1 MAEVYPSDDVL
12 LDLLSESETGVEYI
26 ATGTA
31 PYFLQ
36 FRKLLYRLLLST
48 RRANDFRVYDEGGLT
63 YGIKPGR
70 FWNGHQVVEYAGSSG
85 NVLADDSLFY
95 IYLDS
100 TGAIQFKE
108 SDFWHEPFEPEVW
121 LAEVTTAGGVI
132 TSIVDCRD
140 VHSMSMPHVYRPV
153 VEAHTEDDQLEVK
166 ESGSIHTNRGA
177 AGTVT
182 IFMPTYNVAGT
193 KYTISVQEAYE
204 LRIDPV
210 SAKIIDD
217 SGATASKYKSCSTV
231 GAFMTVV
238 DDGNGNWMVTGK
250 SGTWVEEV

>member
-1 MAEVYPSDDVL
+1 L
-12 LDLLSESETGVEYI
+12 H
-26 ATGTA
+26 
-31 PYFLQ
+31 

-48 RRANDFRVYDEGGLT
+48 RRANDFRVYHEGGLV

-70 FWNGHQVVEYAGSSG
+70 FFNGVKVVEYAGSSG

-100 TGAIQFKE
+100 TGTIQFKE
-108 SDFWHEPFEPEVW
+108 SDYWHDPIGPEVW
-121 LAEVTTAGGVI
+121 LAEVTTSNGDI

-140 VHSMSMPHVYRPV
+140 VHSMSMPFIDRPI
-153 VEAHTEDDQLEVK
+153 VEAHTANDQLSSS

-177 AGTVT
+177 TGPVT
-182 IFMPTYNVAGT
+182 IFMPNYHVAGSRFT
-193 KYTISVQEAYE
+193 VSVQAAQE

-210 SAKIIDD
+210 AAVIVDE
-217 SGATASKYKSCSTV
+217 SGVRVSKYKSCSTV

-238 DDGNGNWMVTGK
+238 DDGDGNWMVTGK
-250 SGTWVEEV
+250 SGTWVEEA

>member
-1 MAEVYPSDDVL
+1 MAEVYPSDDEL

-48 RRANDFRVYDEGGLT
+48 RRANDFRLYSEGGLT

-70 FWNGHQVVEYAGSSG
+70 FWDGNTVVEYAGSSG

-95 IYLDS
+95 IYLD
-100 TGAIQFKE
+100 TAGTIQFKE
-108 SDFWHEPFEPEVW
+108 SDYWHEPFASEVW
-121 LAEVTTAGGVI
+121 LAEVTTADGEI

-140 VHSMSMPHVYRPV
+140 VHSMSMPHVDRPII
-153 VEAHTEDDQLEVK
+153 EAHTENDQLNHA
-166 ESGSIHTNRGA
+166 ESGSIHTNLGA
-177 AGTVT
+177 TGTVT
-182 IFMPTYNVAGT
+182 IFMPTFELAGT
-193 KYTISVQEAYE
+193 RYTVSVQTAQQ
-204 LRIDPV
+204 LNIDPV
-210 SAKIIDD
+210 AGVIVDE
-217 SGATASKYKSCSTV
+217 SGVRSSKYKYCSSV

-238 DDGNGNWMVTGK
+238 SDGNGNWIVTGK
-250 SGTWVEEV
+250 SGTWTEEV